1 MNGRLIE
8 SECSNSRENPVLF
21 TLRICISY
29 FYKVFIICTVA
40 LNNVYYLVIVKRG
53 ILKIKMLNF
62 IFKYV
67 IL

>member
-1 MNGRLIE
+1 MIVRLIE

-40 LNNVYYLVIVKRG
+40 LNIVYYLLIVKEAS
-53 ILKIKMLNF
+53 LK
-62 IFKYV
+62 
-67 IL
+67 